1 MISSPAIDTV
11 VTPNS
16 QEQELAKAGRRIL
29 ATASQ
34 QDQTAHLHIAA
45 LSTGGEGG
53 EITLSA
59 SVVRVLSRVF
69 DELAQGHAVTV
80 LPVDE
85 ELTTQEAADLLH
97 VSRPYF
103 ITLLD
108 QGELAF
114 RKVGNQ
120 RRVRLR
126 EVIAYKQ
133 QQYERSTRAMQ
144 EVSQLSDEMG
154 LYD

>member
-1 MISSPAIDTV
+1 MAAAV
-11 VTPNS
+11 
-16 QEQELAKAGRRIL
+16 EH
-29 ATASQ
+29 
-34 QDQTAHLHIAA
+34 DQTARLTV
-45 LSTGGEGG
+45 STASTTHGEV
-53 EITLSA
+53 TLSP
-59 SVVRVLSRVF
+59 SVIRVLAHVL
-69 DELAQGHAVTV
+69 DEMAQGHAVTV
-80 LPVDE
+80 LPVDDE
-85 ELTTQEAADLLH
+85 ITTQEAADLLR

-103 ITLLD
+103 VTLLD

-133 QQYERSTRAMQ
+133 QQYERSQRAMR
-144 EVSQLSDEMG
+144 ELAKLSDEMD

>member
-1 MISSPAIDTV
+1 MISSSNIDDI
-11 VTPNS
+11 VTPNPKDR
-16 QEQELAKAGRRIL
+16 ELAQAGRAIL
-29 ATASQ
+29 AAAAD
-34 QDQTAHLHIAA
+34 QDQAA
-45 LSTGGEGG
+45 RLTISTSSVGGGEVA
-53 EITLSA
+53 LSA
-59 SVVRVLSRVF
+59 SVVRVLSRVL
-69 DELAQGHAVTV
+69 DELAQGHTITV
-80 LPVDE
+80 MSVDE
-85 ELTTQEAADLLH
+85 EITTQEAADLLH

-103 ITLLD
+103 VTLLA

-133 QQYERSTRAMQ
+133 QQYERSTQAMR
-144 EVSQLSDEMG
+144 EITKLSDEMG

>member
-1 MISSPAIDTV
+1 MISSPAIDTIL
-11 VTPNS
+11 TPNP
-16 QEQELAKAGRRIL
+16 QDQKLAQVGRGVL
-29 ATASQ
+29 AAASQ
-34 QDQTAHLHIAA
+34 HDQAARLTIAES
-45 LSTGGEGG
+45 STGNRGG
-53 EITLSA
+53 EITLSP
-59 SVVRVLSRVF
+59 SVVRILSRVF

-80 LPVDE
+80 LPLDE

-103 ITLLD
+103 VTLLD
-108 QGELAF
+108 QGELSF

-133 QQYERSTRAMQ
+133 QQYERSTRTMQ
-144 EVSQLSDEMG
+144 DIADLSDEMG